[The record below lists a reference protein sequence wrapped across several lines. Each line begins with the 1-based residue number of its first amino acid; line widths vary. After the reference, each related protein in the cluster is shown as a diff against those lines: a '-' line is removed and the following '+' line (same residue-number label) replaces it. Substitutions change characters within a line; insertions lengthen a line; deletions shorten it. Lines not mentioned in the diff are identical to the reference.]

1 MALRIQTE
9 PTVEPVTKTQVKNW
23 LRLSGVTLASDVT
36 PNQTIVPDAHPIST
50 VTGTGVDVL
59 GNQVLVHLNSGTY
72 TGAASNAAKLQDS
85 DNNTDFTD
93 VTGGGFTAV
102 TTAND
107 NAIQEIEYTGTRQWL
122 RVLAVVTGDVADF
135 AATITEFS
143 PSSEEDDLLDA
154 LIATARE
161 YAEDYQKRALI
172 TQVWDL
178 FLDSFPRT
186 DRLQIPLPQLQSGA
200 STPVVSF
207 FDTDDTETTFA
218 AGNYFVD
225 TISEPGRI
233 VLNDG
238 EQWPQDTLRPAN
250 GVKIRF
256 TAGYG
261 DAATAIPAKTIL
273 AIRLL
278 IGHLYENREATIVGT
293 IISKAPFAVDA
304 LLSMNRV
311 YDFK

>member
-1 MALRIQTE
+1 MALRLVTA
-9 PTVEPVTKTQVKNW
+9 PTVEPLTLTQVKNW
-23 LRLSGVTLASDVT
+23 LRVSGVTLASDVT
-36 PNQTIVPDAHPIST
+36 PNQTIVPDAHGVGT
-50 VTGTGVDVL
+50 VTGTGIDVL
-59 GNQVLVHLNSGTY
+59 GNNVLVHLNSGNY

-107 NAIQEIEYTGTRQWL
+107 NAIQEIEYTGTRQYL

-135 AATITEFS
+135 SATITEFS
-143 PSSEEDDLLDA
+143 PASTEDDLLNA
-154 LIATARE
+154 LIVGARQDC
-161 YAEDYQKRALI
+161 EDFQKRAYI
-172 TQVWDL
+172 TQIWDL
-178 FLDSFPRT
+178 WLDRFPISNQI
-186 DRLQIPLPQLQSGA
+186 QIPLPQLQSGE

-207 FDTDDTETTFA
+207 FDVDDSETTFA
-218 AGNYFVD
+218 ASSYFVD
-225 TISEPGRI
+225 TQSEPGRI

-261 DAATAIPAKTIL
+261 DAATAVPQSTRL
-273 AIRLL
+273 GIRLL
-278 IGHLYENREATIVGT
+278 IAHLYENREASVIGT
-293 IISKAPFAVDA
+293 SAMELPMGVKY
-304 LLSMNRV
+304 LLSKDRV